1 MSDHTLKNYSRSS
14 GEIEDTDTI
23 NMQRGTFVEGMS
35 RAVASVSIV
44 TINNDTGR
52 DGVSVSSITSVSAD
66 PPAML
71 ICINNEA
78 TSVAPIRQNGVFC
91 INLLRDNQAGL
102 SNVSASLVDA
112 LGNAEFSLGN
122 WEASATGKPR
132 LPMR

>member
-1 MSDHTLKNYSRSS
+1 
-14 GEIEDTDTI
+14 
-23 NMQRGTFVEGMS
+23 MQRGTFVEGMS

-52 DGVSVSSITSVSAD
+52 DGVSVSFITSVSAD

-71 ICINNEA
+71 NCINNEA
-78 TSVAPIRQNGVFC
+78 ASVAPIRQNGVFC

-102 SNVSASLVDA
+102 SNVFASLVDA

-122 WEASATGKPR
+122 WEASATGEPR